1 MSTFT
6 LVLNSNNVV
15 ANSNN
20 TQFRYNFLN
29 GSFKIDDGS
38 QMCVSSI
45 VMPYSWFNISQ
56 SYGNNTFTFTFPQT
70 AGITSYTVTLPDG
83 FYQTSDINN
92 YFQQFCIANGLY
104 LINASGQYV
113 YYMVF
118 TLATNSYANQ
128 ILFFNVPT
136 TLTGLTGWSA
146 PSNWVGFPASTLCPT
161 ITIPTSTG
169 ISSIGTLLGFSA
181 GTYGGTSSSNSVL
194 SNITPVGSNVNAI
207 TIRSNIVNN
216 NVAMPSDI
224 ITSIPINATF
234 GSNINYIPS
243 FEQFVNI
250 KAGVYNN
257 LTISFT
263 DQNFNQIYAK
273 DPNVIITLIIRKT

>member
-20 TQFRYNFLN
+20 TQFRYTFLN
-29 GSFKIDDGS
+29 GAFKIEDGS
-38 QMCVSSI
+38 QMCVSSV
-45 VMPYSWFNISQ
+45 VMPYSWFNVSQ
-56 SYGNNTFTFTFPQT
+56 AYGNNTFSFTFPQT
-70 AGITSYTVTLPDG
+70 AGTTSYTVVLPDG
-83 FYQTSDINN
+83 FYQTTDINN

-104 LINASGQYV
+104 LINATGQYV

-136 TLTGLTGWSA
+136 ALPTGWSV
-146 PSNWVGFPASTLCPT
+146 PSNWVGYPASTLCPT
-161 ITIPTSTG
+161 ITIPVTSG
-169 ISSIGTLLGFSA
+169 YSSIGTLLGFSA
-181 GTYGGTSSSNSVL
+181 GAYGGGSSSNSVL
-194 SNITPVGSNVNAI
+194 SNITPIGSNVNAV

-234 GSNINYIPS
+234 GSNINYVPT

-257 LTISFT
+257 LLISFT
-263 DQNFNQIYAK
+263 DQNFSQIYAK
-273 DPNVIITLIIRKT
+273 DPNVIITLIIRS